1 MGMNNETSGKPVLM
15 KHKLTPG
22 GGTEPNTSK
31 PGSGAASG
39 TTKYDLNNPDTYYR
53 VSGGPTLGDPNG
65 GPDRPAS
72 THLGSP
78 LKKITVPNMAPNNSA
93 RN

>member
-1 MGMNNETSGKPVLM
+1 MGMNNETGGKPVPM
-15 KHKLTPG
+15 KFKLDPI
-22 GGTEPNTSK
+22 GGTEANTSK
-31 PGSGAASG
+31 PGSGMTQG
-39 TTKYDLNNPDTYYR
+39 THKYDLKNPDTYYR
-53 VSGGPTLGDPNG
+53 VSGGPTLGDPMG

-78 LKKITVPNMAPNNSA
+78 LKRITVSNMAPNNSG